1 MKRLLC
7 GAALLAA
14 CAGLAAA
21 EPPAPAPGP
30 PDDVEILVDGGVD
43 VAKKELAERGELAP
57 FAYFVTLDGRV
68 QRLTPKQGVKLP
80 PSEAMLELL
89 QALFRER
96 AAAGECR
103 AVAVFA
109 DVVIGL
115 PGGRQSDALQVG
127 VEHRSGFCANY
138 FYPYRRDADGTL
150 RFEPP
155 VTGPRQGVV
164 FDTCP

>member
-1 MKRLLC
+1 MKWLLC
-7 GAALLAA
+7 CAALLAA
-14 CAGLAAA
+14 WAGAAAA
-21 EPPAPAPGP
+21 EAPAPAPAE
-30 PDDVEILVDGGVD
+30 PDDVAILVDSGVG

-57 FAYFVTLDGRV
+57 FAYFMALDGRV
-68 QRLTPKQGVKLP
+68 QRLTPKQGVELP
-80 PSEAMLELL
+80 PSEALLELL
-89 QALFRER
+89 QASFRER

-138 FYPYRRDADGTL
+138 FYPYRRDTDGTL

-155 VTGPRQGVV
+155 VRSARQGVV
-164 FDTCP
+164 FDTCH